1 MQFQTANTISQLSH
15 YLRLAQGPQ
24 RPLDGYFLRA
34 ESFYNVAT
42 YMDSTGY
49 LFEYGGK
56 SLHERS
62 HGEAFMALLTT
73 KFRGHGLYLLDEPE
87 AALSPQRQ
95 LTALSAIHQLVQDH
109 SQFIIATH
117 SPILMSYPRAKI
129 LLCDDTGIREIAYE
143 ETEHYRITRKFLN
156 DYKAYLHHLLAD

>member
-1 MQFQTANTISQLSH
+1 M
-15 YLRLAQGPQ
+15 
-24 RPLDGYFLRA
+24 
-34 ESFYNVAT
+34 AT
-42 YMDSTGY
+42 YMDRTGY

-56 SLHERS
+56 SLHARS
-62 HGEAFMALLTT
+62 HGEAFLALLTN

-95 LTALSAIHQLVQDH
+95 LTALSAIHQLVDDH

-129 LLCDDTGIREIAYE
+129 LLFHGEGIREIAYE
-143 ETEHYRITRKFLN
+143 DTEHYQITRNFLN
-156 DYKAYLHHLLAD
+156 DHKRYLHHLLKPVE